1 MEQIKIFLGLMTI
14 VIYLIHGYQSV
25 ENKADNEVR
34 LKRIR
39 RIIRGHLAK
48 PGQVT
53 NRYFQSIVETII
65 DICIS
70 SFHIKYLLIIMEI
83 IFVVEL

>member
-1 MEQIKIFLGLMTI
+1 MEQTKCFLGLIII
-14 VIYLIHGYQSV
+14 VIYLIHNYETV
-25 ENKADNEVR
+25 EYKTNNEVI

-53 NRYFQSIVETII
+53 NEYFQSIFEIMI
-65 DICIS
+65 DLCIS
-70 SFHIKYLLIIMEI
+70 SFHIKYLSIITEI

>member
-1 MEQIKIFLGLMTI
+1 MKQIKSFLGLIII
-14 VIYLIHGYQSV
+14 VIYLIYGYGAM
-25 ENKADNEVR
+25 ENKLNNEVR

-53 NRYFQSIVETII
+53 NRYFQLIVEIII
-65 DICIS
+65 DICIF
-70 SFHIKYLLIIMEI
+70 SFHIKYPSIIMEI
-83 IFVVEL
+83 IFVVGL